1 MRPSTGILLGLLVL
15 LQYPLWLGKGGWLK
29 VWESD
34 RQLRQQREVNRQLE
48 LRNAGLEAE
57 TRNLKSGLDA
67 VEERSRFELG
77 MVKADE
83 VFYQLPARK
92 KAAIPATGST
102 TNAGGSAAESAKPE
116 LTKSELAKSAKP
128 ELAAPSVPTKENQ

>member
-1 MRPSTGILLGLLVL
+1 MRPSTAILLGLAVL

-29 VWESD
+29 VWDSD

-57 TRNLKSGLDA
+57 TRNLKSGLEA

-77 MVKADE
+77 MVKSDE
-83 VFYQLPARK
+83 VFYQLPQRK
-92 KAAIPATGST
+92 KAAVTPAPATPTDT
-102 TNAGGSAAESAKPE
+102 TKPDAA
-116 LTKSELAKSAKP
+116 
-128 ELAAPSVPTKENQ
+128 AAPSKENQ

>member
-1 MRPSTGILLGLLVL
+1 MRPSTAILLGLAVA

-57 TRNLKSGLDA
+57 AKNLKSGLEA
-67 VEERSRFELG
+67 VEERARYELG
-77 MVKADE
+77 MVKPDE
-83 VFYQLPARK
+83 VFFQLPKRQQQPVAPAEETS
-92 KAAIPATGST
+92 AAKPDTGST
-102 TNAGGSAAESAKPE
+102 VTS
-116 LTKSELAKSAKP
+116 
-128 ELAAPSVPTKENQ
+128 KEN